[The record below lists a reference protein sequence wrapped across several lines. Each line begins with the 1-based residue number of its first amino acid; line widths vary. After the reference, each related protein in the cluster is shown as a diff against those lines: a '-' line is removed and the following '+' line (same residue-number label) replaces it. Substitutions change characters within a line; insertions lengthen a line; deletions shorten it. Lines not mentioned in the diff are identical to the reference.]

1 MHLPV
6 IETLIQF
13 GLIFYSFESPSAAV
27 GLRLCEYPL
36 VVCLVVSI
44 RFAFF
49 SFFPCGSWRLQLL
62 SLRNSCVLSESH
74 KYPRRNGSE
83 HLRLDSRSPALFDT
97 LQIQTPNKTRPIVE
111 KSQSFFFCFSNFSSV
126 FARGCPQN
134 IGRRTTSYMYNCP
147 GFSLLQS
154 LLLCGLSFQPIERRF
169 ISFRHLLPFFSKTIL
184 HNRRRRRRRIRGT
197 WIISL
202 CTRAYGWQI
211 TYSSPPT
218 N

>member
-1 MHLPV
+1 M
-6 IETLIQF
+6 
-13 GLIFYSFESPSAAV
+13 
-27 GLRLCEYPL
+27 
-36 VVCLVVSI
+36 
-44 RFAFF
+44 
-49 SFFPCGSWRLQLL
+49 
-62 SLRNSCVLSESH
+62 LSESH

-111 KSQSFFFCFSNFSSV
+111 KSQSFFFFCFSNFSSV

-169 ISFRHLLPFFSKTIL
+169 ISFRHLLPFFFKN
-184 HNRRRRRRRIRGT
+184 H
-197 WIISL
+197 
-202 CTRAYGWQI
+202 I
-211 TYSSPPT
+211 TQSTTTTDSSHLNNFALYARLRLT
-218 N
+218 NYVLFTSY